1 MVVPTVA
8 SDLVVALGLSGAL
21 AGRIRRV
28 NLQEPTTEMG
38 LGSSSSNMEAMVAR
52 VNKDSREE
60 TLEVDQ
66 TEATS
71 MLAINVVPGQ
81 TLELLPSPTITI
93 TVPMATNGKRRGK
106 RRSARRSCA
115 ARWRSL
121 GASEKLKQRKRR
133 GNGKEKRWRRS

>member
-93 TVPMATNGKRRGK
+93 TV
-106 RRSARRSCA
+106 ARRSCA